1 MGRKDGTRTYAY
13 NTVYSS
19 YSTGSKSFKRLL
31 VIIEQH
37 IIINDYNVNTVY
49 DTYDQCT
56 VTCLI
61 LVRHNRIRANT
72 TYYYL
77 SGTPY
82 PVSLIR
88 YTLPGYA
95 RQIPLCRGLVGKG
108 RWCLR

>member
-1 MGRKDGTRTYAY
+1 MGRYDGTRTYAY

-19 YSTGSKSFKRLL
+19 CCTGSKSFKRLL
-31 VIIEQH
+31 VIKQQH
-37 IIINDYNVNTVY
+37 IIINDYNIDTVY

-77 SGTPY
+77 SGIPY

-88 YTLPGYA
+88 YTVPGYA
-95 RQIPLCRGLVGKG
+95 RQ
-108 RWCLR
+108 

>member
-1 MGRKDGTRTYAY
+1 MIKQ
-13 NTVYSS
+13 
-19 YSTGSKSFKRLL
+19 
-31 VIIEQH
+31 QH

-77 SGTPY
+77 SGIPY

-88 YTLPGYA
+88 YTVPGYA
-95 RQIPLCRGLVGKG
+95 RQKTRSLFILSGVERLIVTTSSTN
-108 RWCLR
+108 

>member
-1 MGRKDGTRTYAY
+1 MGHYDGTRTYAY
-13 NTVYSS
+13 NTVHIS
-19 YSTGSKSFKRLL
+19 YSTGFESFKMIL
-31 VIIEQH
+31 VVKQEH

-61 LVRHNRIRANT
+61 RVRHNRIRANI

-77 SGTPY
+77 SGIPY

-88 YTLPGYA
+88 YTVSGYA
-95 RQIPLCRGLVGKG
+95 RHSP
-108 RWCLR
+108 